1 MSAWRA
7 VGCTK
12 SCAGGDTVAAQ
23 EPSVSEELKMNLVR
37 KDLDSERHGREKI

>member
-1 MSAWRA
+1 MSPWRA

-12 SCAGGDTVAAQ
+12 PCAGGDTVATQ
-23 EPSVSEELKMNLVR
+23 EPSVSEELEMNLVR